1 MRNAALRNVLAGHGD
16 TENRNLRK
24 RAGQLLALGVGTTL
38 GGVLGIVFGGSM
50 IGGSVTL
57 VSMTM
62 VGGLVGSAV
71 GLKW

>member
-1 MRNAALRNVLAGHGD
+1 MRNALADYGD
-16 TENRNLRK
+16 TDNRILRK
-24 RAGQLLALGVGTTL
+24 RASQLLALGVGTTL

>member
-1 MRNAALRNVLAGHGD
+1 MQNVLSGHGD
-16 TENRNLRK
+16 TDKRNLRK

-38 GGVLGIVFGGSM
+38 GGILGIVFGGSM

>member
-1 MRNAALRNVLAGHGD
+1 MRNVLAGHGD
-16 TENRNLRK
+16 TDNRNLRK
-24 RAGQLLALGVGTTL
+24 RAGQLIALGIGTIL

>member
-1 MRNAALRNVLAGHGD
+1 MRNVLAGHGD
-16 TENRNLRK
+16 TDKRNLRK

>member
-1 MRNAALRNVLAGHGD
+1 MRNVLAGHGATD
-16 TENRNLRK
+16 NRNLGK

>member
-1 MRNAALRNVLAGHGD
+1 MRNALADYGD
-16 TENRNLRK
+16 TDNKNLRI
-24 RAGQLLALGVGTTL
+24 RASQLLALGVGTTL

>member
-1 MRNAALRNVLAGHGD
+1 MRNGLADYGD
-16 TENRNLRK
+16 TDNRNLRK
-24 RAGQLLALGVGTTL
+24 RAGQLLALGIGTIL

>member
-1 MRNAALRNVLAGHGD
+1 MRNVLADYGD
-16 TENRNLRK
+16 TDNRNLRK
-24 RAGQLLALGVGTTL
+24 RAGQLIALGIGTTL

-62 VGGLVGSAV
+62 VGGIVGSAV

>member
-1 MRNAALRNVLAGHGD
+1 MQNVLAGHGD
-16 TENRNLRK
+16 TDKRNPRK
-24 RAGQLLALGVGTTL
+24 RAGQLIALGIGTIL

>member
-1 MRNAALRNVLAGHGD
+1 MRNVLAGHGD
-16 TENRNLRK
+16 SENSNLGK
-24 RAGQLLALGVGTTL
+24 RAGQLLALGIGTTL
-38 GGVLGIVFGGSM
+38 GGILGIVFGGSM

>member
-1 MRNAALRNVLAGHGD
+1 MRNVLAGHGD
-16 TENRNLRK
+16 SENRNLGK

-38 GGVLGIVFGGSM
+38 GGILGIVFGGSM

-57 VSMTM
+57 VGMTM
-62 VGGLVGSAV
+62 EGGLVGSAV

>member
-1 MRNAALRNVLAGHGD
+1 MRNVLAGHGATD
-16 TENRNLRK
+16 NRNHGK
-24 RAGQLLALGVGTTL
+24 RAGQLLALGIGTIL